1 MSSNKETLRYIS
13 VLLGSVAVMLLVLVM
28 NGIVLNAQQVPSP
41 NPQPTFPWASSYP
54 MFTAITGSGLAPTSN
69 WNVWGPQTSQCNA
82 WLPFVM
88 EPLAIAD
95 FMTGQLYPILA
106 VNWTWENNYHDLV
119 VYLRKGVYFYW
130 NGTLPN
136 GTSKVILWPFTAK
149 DVVVT
154 FEDYFKIYGNPYNV
168 SVIEINPYEVDFHF
182 PGLTNVQYA
191 YYTLLQTYIV
201 PWEQYA
207 NLSNPA
213 TAVIYPPVGT
223 GPFYVCGGSSTIIY
237 FCRNPYYWIPGRP
250 LIPKAAYIPGT
261 TDAFVFE
268 NLASGKAQW
277 GSAGSTGSTPFSKLF
292 AYANPQY
299 YHGMASIGNGSGGQP
314 GVLWI
319 NFAQLNW
326 WPWNES
332 WFRLALSLAINRT
345 AVSIYTQFGSPY
357 GGPPTPGDFL
367 PSPMEQEWLN
377 STVISL
383 AHQVIQYNPQEA
395 RKILEEHGF
404 KIVNTTS
411 GPQLLFPNGTAFPT
425 ITFIDYA
432 GFPDT
437 FGVGV
442 VVGEQWKQNLGIT
455 VKAIS
460 ESLSTLFTYE
470 ETGEEPFE
478 LMFWLAPGYS
488 PYLIWTTEF
497 VPAQAITVYPNGSY
511 YLNVT
516 YIKTIGTMMYDDPGR
531 WIPPSQFIEDWIK
544 AGETANVTE
553 LKKYYNDMA
562 MMLIKEL
569 PGIPVIFD
577 AWPRYEYEDQYY
589 IGFSTPEY
597 FYTWDTEIW
606 SVGSELMIL
615 NIAPRP
621 LGMTQQQ
628 EIEYTKEAWH
638 DLLAYLYGKATT
650 ATPPSLLALLTPSTV
665 TTTTTTTSTTTTT
678 TSTTSVTTA
687 TVTKP
692 VISTALIAGIVI
704 IVIVVVAVVAII
716 ALRRR

>member
-1 MSSNKETLRYIS
+1 
-13 VLLGSVAVMLLVLVM
+13 
-28 NGIVLNAQQVPSP
+28 
-41 NPQPTFPWASSYP
+41 
-54 MFTAITGSGLAPTSN
+54 
-69 WNVWGPQTSQCNA
+69 
-82 WLPFVM
+82 
-88 EPLAIAD
+88 
-95 FMTGQLYPILA
+95 
-106 VNWTWENNYHDLV
+106 
-119 VYLRKGVYFYW
+119 
-130 NGTLPN
+130 
-136 GTSKVILWPFTAK
+136 
-149 DVVVT
+149 
-154 FEDYFKIYGNPYNV
+154 
-168 SVIEINPYEVDFHF
+168 
-182 PGLTNVQYA
+182 
-191 YYTLLQTYIV
+191 
-201 PWEQYA
+201 
-207 NLSNPA
+207 
-213 TAVIYPPVGT
+213 
-223 GPFYVCGGSSTIIY
+223 
-237 FCRNPYYWIPGRP
+237 
-250 LIPKAAYIPGT
+250 
-261 TDAFVFE
+261 
-268 NLASGKAQW
+268 
-277 GSAGSTGSTPFSKLF
+277 
-292 AYANPQY
+292 
-299 YHGMASIGNGSGGQP
+299 
-314 GVLWI
+314 
-319 NFAQLNW
+319 
-326 WPWNES
+326 
-332 WFRLALSLAINRT
+332 
-345 AVSIYTQFGSPY
+345 
-357 GGPPTPGDFL
+357 
-367 PSPMEQEWLN
+367 MEQEWLN

-478 LMFWLAPGYS
+478 LMYWLAPGYS

-516 YIKTIGTMMYDDPGR
+516 YIKTVGTMMYDDPGR

-562 MMLIKEL
+562 MILIKEL
-569 PGIPVIFD
+569 PGIPVTFV

-597 FYTWDTEIW
+597 FYTWDVEIW
-606 SVGSELMIL
+606 AVGSELMIL

-621 LGMTQQQ
+621 PGMTQQQ

-678 TSTTSVTTA
+678 TSTTAVTTA